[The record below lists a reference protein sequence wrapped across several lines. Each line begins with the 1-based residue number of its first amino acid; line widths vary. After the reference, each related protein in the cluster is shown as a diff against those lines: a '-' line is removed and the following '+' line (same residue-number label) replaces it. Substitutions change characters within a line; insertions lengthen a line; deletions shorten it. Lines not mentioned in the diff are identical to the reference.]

1 MAISYIGIGALS
13 NHADTITPAYPAG
26 ATAGRLAVLQVV
38 SAHTDESIP
47 TTPSGWNLAG
57 TLSGGGGVFGAAAG
71 PRRLTWFTR
80 VLVGSDAAPST
91 RIPSGSTGSLVCGR
105 ILVLDRSAGT
115 GWRWAVSFGED
126 TTSGTGFS
134 AAASTAL
141 TWAAG
146 DFAVLGY
153 AVSVSTASA
162 TAEAV
167 AATGITF
174 GTVTERADDSVTDG
188 HDARMVAA
196 TGAVSS
202 GSGTQSPTVTA
213 TLAAAAV
220 GVAGVLRIREATAAI
235 AATAQTAFPPRNL
248 AAVTGM
254 LAENIVA
261 ATIYR
266 VIGASRVAV
275 RAAEA
280 VDVTGQNA
288 LLRVDAEQ
296 PFGVAVSYTAEL
308 EDVNGNVWTVS
319 TASTITSTV
328 DGDVVSDAIRGL
340 GATVVIASWPDKK
353 RDRDSSQFNVGGRI
367 VVVSRPRSGASATIL
382 VRTETDEQGDALHEV
397 LGSAT
402 EGVVLI
408 RKQTTLPGVD
418 GYLVVLN
425 DTEDRNWYDAVRRWS
440 LDVVETEEWPS
451 ILEAAGFT
459 LQDVGDNYTTLAD
472 LAADNAT
479 LLALAMKDFGV

>member
-1 MAISYIGIGALS
+1 MAITFIGIGALAT
-13 NHADTITPAYPAG
+13 HADTITPAYPAG

-91 RIPSGSTGSLVCGR
+91 QVPSGSTGSLMAGR
-105 ILVLDRSAGT
+105 ITVLDRSAGT
-115 GWRWAVSFGED
+115 GWRWAASSGED
-126 TTSGTGFS
+126 TSSGTGFS
-134 AAASTAL
+134 AAGADAL

-146 DFAVLGY
+146 DFAMLGY
-153 AVSVSTASA
+153 AVCVSTASA
-162 TAEAV
+162 TVAAI

-174 GTVTERADDSVTDG
+174 GAVTERADDAVTDG
-188 HDARMVAA
+188 HDARLVAA
-196 TGAVSS
+196 TCSVSS
-202 GSGTQSPTVTA
+202 GSGTQAPTISA
-213 TLAAAAV
+213 TLAAAAT
-220 GVAGVLRIREATAAI
+220 GVAGVLRIREASATL
-235 AATAQTAFPPRNL
+235 AATAQTASPPRNL
-248 AAVTGM
+248 ISVTGM
-254 LAENIVA
+254 TAENIAA

-266 VIGASRVAV
+266 VVGSARTAV
-275 RAAEA
+275 RAADE
-280 VDVTGQNA
+280 VDVTGQDA
-288 LLRVDAEQ
+288 LLRIDAEQ
-296 PFGVAVSYTAEL
+296 PFGVAVSYSAEL

-328 DGDVVSDAIRGL
+328 DGDVISDAIRGL

-353 RDRDSSQFNVGGRI
+353 RDRDATSFNVGGRI
-367 VVVSRPRSGASATIL
+367 VVVSRPRSSAAATVL
-382 VRTETDEQGDALHEV
+382 VRTENTEEGDALHEV

-408 RKQTTLPGVD
+408 RKQTTMAGVD
-418 GYLVVLN
+418 GYLVVLS
-425 DTEDRNWYDAVRRWS
+425 DSEDRNWYDELRRWT
-440 LDVVETEEWPS
+440 LDVVETEAWPS

-459 LQDVGDNYTTLAD
+459 LQDVADNYATLKD
-472 LAADNAT
+472 LSDENAT
-479 LLALAMKDFGV
+479 LLALALRDFGA

>member
-26 ATAGRLAVLQVV
+26 ATVGRLAVLQVV

-57 TLSGGGGVFGAAAG
+57 TVSGGGGVFGAAAG

-80 VLVGSDAAPST
+80 VLLGSDTAPST
-91 RIPSGSTGSLVCGR
+91 RIPSGSAGSLICGR

-115 GWRWAVSFGED
+115 GWRWAVTFGED

-134 AAASTAL
+134 AVASTAL

-167 AATGITF
+167 TATGITF
-174 GTVTERADDSVTDG
+174 GAVTERADDSVTDG
-188 HDARMVAA
+188 HDARLVAA
-196 TGAVSS
+196 TCSVSS
-202 GSGTQSPTVTA
+202 GSGTQAPTVAA

-220 GVAGVLRIREATAAI
+220 GVASVLRIREASASI

-248 AAVTGM
+248 ASVTGM
-254 LAENIVA
+254 LAENIAA

-266 VIGASRVAV
+266 VVGNNRTAV
-275 RAAEA
+275 RAADA
-280 VDVTGQNA
+280 VDVAGQTA

-328 DGDVVSDAIRGL
+328 DGDVISDAIRGL
-340 GATVVIASWPDKK
+340 GATVTIASWPDKK
-353 RDRDSSQFNVGGRI
+353 RDRDASQFNVGGRI
-367 VVVSRPRSGASATIL
+367 VVVSRPRSSASATVL

-408 RKQTTLPGVD
+408 RKQVTMPGVD
-418 GYLVVLN
+418 GYLVVLT
-425 DTEDRNWYDAVRRWS
+425 DTEDRNWYDQIRRWS

-459 LQDVGDNYTTLAD
+459 LQDVADNYTTLAD

-479 LLALAMKDFGV
+479 LLALALRDFGV

>member
-1 MAISYIGIGALS
+1 MAISFIGIGALS

-57 TLSGGGGVFGAAAG
+57 TFSGGGGVFGAAAG
-71 PRRLTWFTR
+71 PRRVTFFTR

-115 GWRWAVSFGED
+115 GWRWAVTFGED
-126 TTSGTGFS
+126 TSSGTGFS

-153 AVSVSTASA
+153 GVSVSTASA

-174 GTVTERADDSVTDG
+174 GTVTERADDAVTDG
-188 HDARMVAA
+188 HDARLITA

-220 GVAGVLRIREATAAI
+220 GVAGVLRVREATAAI
-235 AATAQTAFPPRNL
+235 AAVAQTAFPPRNL
-248 AAVTGM
+248 ASVTGM

-280 VDVTGQNA
+280 VDVTGQTA

-296 PFGVAVSYTAEL
+296 PFGVAVSYMAEL
-308 EDVNGNVWTVS
+308 EDVNGNVWTVES
-319 TASTITSTV
+319 VGTITSTV
-328 DGDVVSDAIRGL
+328 DGDVISDAIRGL
-340 GATVVIASWPDKK
+340 GATVVVASWPDKK
-353 RDRDSSQFNVGGRI
+353 RDRDATQFNVGGRI
-367 VVVSRPRSGASATIL
+367 VVVSRPRSSASATVL
-382 VRTETDEQGDALHEV
+382 VRTETEEQGDALNEV

-402 EGVVLI
+402 EGIILI
-408 RKQTTLPGVD
+408 RARTSIPGVD
-418 GYLVVLN
+418 GHVAALS
-425 DTEDRNWYDAVRRWS
+425 DTEDRNWYDPVRRWS
-440 LDVVETEEWPS
+440 LDIVETEAWPT

-459 LQDVGDNYTTLAD
+459 LQDVADNYTSLAD

-479 LLALAMKDFGV
+479 LLALALKDFGV